1 VLTRQGIATLVVAVG
16 IVVVGRLFGVMEL
29 YLVGAAVAALVVV
42 ALLYVRFASL
52 RLRIGRS
59 VTPSRVHAGDATRVE
74 VSATNVNPRR
84 SPLIKLRDPVGGTRG
99 ALLHL
104 APLAGGATAR
114 AAYRLP
120 TSRRGLVPI
129 GPLTVEV
136 NDPFG
141 LARRRAEA
149 APVLDLMVYPHVEP
163 LPTMQAGGDRDPHGM
178 TIRANTLGHQGD
190 DFYALRQYVMGD
202 DLRRVHWPSTA
213 RKDDLMV
220 RQEEMP
226 WQDRTTVLFDV
237 RRSAHASPASFERA
251 VTTAASVVASTFR
264 DRHVLRL
271 FASDGT
277 DSTAGAGLA
286 HVEAIMD
293 YLAVVEPAPHG
304 SLRESVERIYR
315 ARLAGSFVVVLGRAP
330 AGEIEVVSRL
340 FRTFRSTIVVVH
352 DPPLPLTTGRG
363 VRVIDATTEGGLA
376 QRWIEATKRAVP
388 A

>member
-1 VLTRQGIATLVVAVG
+1 VG
-16 IVVVGRLFGVMEL
+16 IVLVGRMFGVIEL
-29 YLVGAAVAALVVV
+29 YIVGAAIAALVIVS
-42 ALLYVRFASL
+42 LLYVRFASL

-59 VTPSRVHAGDATRVE
+59 VSPSRVHAGDATRVE
-74 VSATNVNPRR
+74 VSATNVNNRR

-163 LPTMQAGGDRDPHGM
+163 LPTLQAGGDRDPNGM
-178 TIRANTLGHQGD
+178 TINANTLGLQGD

-213 RKDDLMV
+213 RKDELMV

-237 RRSAHASPASFERA
+237 RRNAHAGPASFERS
-251 VTTAASVVASTFR
+251 VSTTASVVASAFR

-293 YLAVVEPAPHG
+293 YLAVVEPASHG
-304 SLRESVERIYR
+304 SLLEAVDHVYR
-315 ARLAGSFVVVLGRAP
+315 ARLGGTLVVVLGRAP
-330 AGEIEVVSRL
+330 AGEIEVLGRL
-340 FRTFRSTIVVVH
+340 FRTFRSTVIVVH
-352 DPPLPLTTGRG
+352 DHPVPVATGRG
-363 VRVIDATTEGGLA
+363 VRVVDASTEGPLA
-376 QRWIEATKRAVP
+376 ERWAAATNQVMSA
-388 A
+388 